1 MGQKFYVVWSGRQTG
16 VFTDWATT
24 QRAVDKYA
32 GARFK
37 SFPTRAEAE
46 QAFGRGGYARISPQT
61 AGRHKASTPDSERCV
76 MHTAHQFDVSIYCDG
91 ACEPNPGNAGSGI
104 VVYRAG
110 ELAQLW
116 FGLYN
121 PMGTNNTAELNA
133 LYHAL
138 GMAEA
143 EIKTGNTVEVCSDSA
158 YSINCIRSWAP
169 NWEKKG
175 WKKPG
180 GEIKNLEVIQDC
192 YAIYRRIEEEL
203 NLTHVAGHV
212 GTEGNE
218 LADRMAMLGVRR
230 KEKKLCLY
238 REEMDIPTARA
249 EKSRS
254 FFPKAIPTIGCRRSK
269 SRPNSAPARVRECRQ
284 HAKRKSSGKRAS

>member
-1 MGQKFYVVWSGRQTG
+1 MAQKFYVVWSGRQTG

-24 QRAVDKYA
+24 QRAVIGYA

-37 SFPTRAEAE
+37 AFPTRAEAE
-46 QAFGRGGYARISPQT
+46 EAFGRGGAASIPTKTPSGQKAR
-61 AGRHKASTPDSERCV
+61 TPDSERAA
-76 MHTAHQFDVSIYCDG
+76 MHIAHQFDVTIYCDG

-110 ELAQLW
+110 KLAELW
-116 FGLYN
+116 YGLYH

-138 GMAEA
+138 RMAEA

-169 NWEKKG
+169 TWERKG

-180 GEIKNLEVIQDC
+180 GEIKNLEIIQDC
-192 YAIYRRIEEEL
+192 YAIYRRIQKEL
-203 NLTHVAGHV
+203 TLTHVAAHV

-218 LADRMAMLGVRR
+218 LADRMAMLAVQR
-230 KEKKLCLY
+230 KEKKLRLY
-238 REEMDIPTARA
+238 REAMDVPTLLKMRA
-249 EKSRS
+249 
-254 FFPKAIPTIGCRRSK
+254 G
-269 SRPNSAPARVRECRQ
+269 
-284 HAKRKSSGKRAS
+284 

>member
-1 MGQKFYVVWSGRQTG
+1 MAQKFYVVWSGRQTG
-16 VFTDWATT
+16 VFTDWPTT
-24 QRAVDKYA
+24 QRAVDKFA

-37 SFPTRAEAE
+37 SFPTRAAAE
-46 QAFGRGGYARISPQT
+46 QAFSRDGS
-61 AGRHKASTPDSERCV
+61 ASIPPKTDRERRAT
-76 MHTAHQFDVSIYCDG
+76 HTTHQFDVSIYCDG

-104 VVYRAG
+104 VLYRAG

-138 GMAEA
+138 RMAEA
-143 EIKTGNTVEVCSDSA
+143 EIKTGNSVEVCSDSA

-180 GEIKNLEVIQDC
+180 GEIKNLEIIQDC
-192 YAIYRRIEEEL
+192 YAIYRRIKNAL
-203 NLTHVAGHV
+203 TLTHVAAHV

-218 LADRMAMLGVRR
+218 LADRMAMLGAQSNWGR
-230 KEKKLCLY
+230 
-238 REEMDIPTARA
+238 D
-249 EKSRS
+249 
-254 FFPKAIPTIGCRRSK
+254 G
-269 SRPNSAPARVRECRQ
+269 
-284 HAKRKSSGKRAS
+284 HSSPVGL

>member
-1 MGQKFYVVWSGRQTG
+1 MARKFYVVWLGRQTG

-46 QAFGRGGYARISPQT
+46 QAFGRGGYASIPRKT
-61 AGRHKASTPDSERCV
+61 ADRQKAGTPGGERRAV
-76 MHTAHQFDVSIYCDG
+76 HTAHQFDVSSYCDG

-110 ELAQLW
+110 ELVQLW

-138 GMAEA
+138 RMAEA

-169 NWEKKG
+169 KWEKKG
-175 WKKPG
+175 WKRPG
-180 GEIKNLEVIQDC
+180 GEIKNLAIIPDC
-192 YAIYRRIEEEL
+192 YAIYRRIEKEL
-203 NLTHVAGHV
+203 TLAHVAAHV

-218 LADRMAMLGVRR
+218 LADRMAMLAVQR
-230 KEKKLCLY
+230 KEKELRPY
-238 REEMDIPTARA
+238 QETIDIPTLL
-249 EKSRS
+249 KM
-254 FFPKAIPTIGCRRSK
+254 
-269 SRPNSAPARVRECRQ
+269 RV
-284 HAKRKSSGKRAS
+284 G

>member
-1 MGQKFYVVWSGRQTG
+1 MAQKFYVVWSGRQTG

-24 QRAVDKYA
+24 RRAVDKYA

-46 QAFGRGGYARISPQT
+46 QAYARGSSASIPPKT
-61 AGRHKASTPDSERCV
+61 AGRQKAGTPDSERAA

-110 ELAQLW
+110 KLAELW
-116 FGLYN
+116 YGLYSR
-121 PMGTNNTAELNA
+121 MGTNNTAELNA

-138 GMAEA
+138 RMAEA

-158 YSINCIRSWAP
+158 YSINCVRSWAP
-169 NWEKKG
+169 SWEKKG

-180 GEIKNLEVIQDC
+180 GEIKNLEIIQDC

-203 NLTHVAGHV
+203 KLTHVAGHA

-218 LADRMAMLGVRR
+218 LADRMAMLGAQR
-230 KEKKLCLY
+230 KQRELRLY
-238 REEMDIPTARA
+238 RETMDIPTLLKMR
-249 EKSRS
+249 
-254 FFPKAIPTIGCRRSK
+254 TG
-269 SRPNSAPARVRECRQ
+269 
-284 HAKRKSSGKRAS
+284 

>member
-1 MGQKFYVVWSGRQTG
+1 MAQKFYVVWSGRQTG
-16 VFTDWATT
+16 VFPDWATT
-24 QRAVDKYA
+24 QRAVDGYA

-46 QAFGRGGYARISPQT
+46 KAFARGGYASIPPKPTGSQK
-61 AGRHKASTPDSERCV
+61 AGIAESERRAAR
-76 MHTAHQFDVSIYCDG
+76 TSHQFDVRIFCDG

-110 ELAQLW
+110 KLAQLW

-138 GMAEA
+138 RMAEA
-143 EIKTGNTVEVCSDSA
+143 EINTGKTVEVCSDSA
-158 YSINCIRSWAP
+158 YSINCIRSWAA

-175 WKKPG
+175 WKKSG
-180 GEIKNLEVIQDC
+180 GEIKNLGIIQDC
-192 YAIYRRIEEEL
+192 YAIYRRIEEKL
-203 NLTHVAGHV
+203 KLTHVAAHV

-218 LADRMAMLGVRR
+218 LADRMAMLGAQS
-230 KEKKLCLY
+230 KEKELRLY
-238 REEMDIPTARA
+238 QEKMDIPTLLKMRA
-249 EKSRS
+249 
-254 FFPKAIPTIGCRRSK
+254 G
-269 SRPNSAPARVRECRQ
+269 
-284 HAKRKSSGKRAS
+284 

>member
-1 MGQKFYVVWSGRQTG
+1 MAQKFYVVWSGRQTG
-16 VFTDWATT
+16 VFTDWGIV

-46 QAFGRGGYARISPQT
+46 QAFGRGGKT
-61 AGRHKASTPDSERCV
+61 ASRQKASTADRERSA
-76 MHTAHQFDVSIYCDG
+76 AHFSQQFDVSIYCDG

-110 ELAQLW
+110 ELAELW

-138 GMAEA
+138 RMAEA

-158 YSINCIRSWAP
+158 YSINCVRSWAS

-180 GEIKNLEVIQDC
+180 GEIKNLEIIQDC
-192 YAIYRRIEEEL
+192 YAIYRRIKEEVI
-203 NLTHVAGHV
+203 LTHVAAHV

-218 LADRMAMLGVRR
+218 LADRMAMLGAQR
-230 KEKKLCLY
+230 KE
-238 REEMDIPTARA
+238 EELRPYQETMDIPTLL
-249 EKSRS
+249 KM
-254 FFPKAIPTIGCRRSK
+254 
-269 SRPNSAPARVRECRQ
+269 PA
-284 HAKRKSSGKRAS
+284 G

>member
-1 MGQKFYVVWSGRQTG
+1 MAQKFYVVWSGRQTG
-16 VFTDWATT
+16 VFADWASAHK
-24 QRAVDKYA
+24 AVDKFA

-37 SFPTRAEAE
+37 SFATRAEAE
-46 QAFGRGGYARISPQT
+46 EAFGRGSTARISASD
-61 AGRHKASTPDSERCV
+61 AGSAKSNTRDSARRA

-138 GMAEA
+138 RMAEA
-143 EIKTGNTVEVCSDSA
+143 EITTGNSVEICSDSA

-169 NWEKKG
+169 GWEKKG
-175 WKKPG
+175 WKKSG
-180 GEIKNLEVIQDC
+180 GEIKNLEIIQGC
-192 YAIYRRIEEEL
+192 YAIFLRIKKEL
-203 NLTHVAGHV
+203 NLTHVAAHV

-218 LADRMAMLGVRR
+218 LADRMAVLGALRR
-230 KEKKLCLY
+230 EKELRLY
-238 REEMDIPTARA
+238 AEEMDISTLLKLRA
-249 EKSRS
+249 
-254 FFPKAIPTIGCRRSK
+254 G
-269 SRPNSAPARVRECRQ
+269 
-284 HAKRKSSGKRAS
+284 

>member
-1 MGQKFYVVWSGRQTG
+1 MAQKYYVVWSGRQTG

-24 QRAVDKYA
+24 HKAVDKYA

-46 QAFGRGGYARISPQT
+46 QAFGRGSYASIPGKT
-61 AGRHKASTPDSERCV
+61 AGRQKPSAPDSEYSGA
-76 MHTAHQFDVSIYCDG
+76 HPSHQFDVSIYCDG

-110 ELAQLW
+110 VLAQLW
-116 FGLYN
+116 FGLYD

-138 GMAEA
+138 RMAEA
-143 EIKTGNTVEVCSDSA
+143 EIKAGNTVEVCSDSA
-158 YSINCIRSWAP
+158 YAINCVRTWAP
-169 NWEKKG
+169 SWEKKG

-180 GEIKNLEVIQDC
+180 GEIKNLEIIQDC
-192 YAIYRRIEEEL
+192 YAIYRRIKKEL
-203 NLTHVAGHV
+203 TLTHVAAHV

-218 LADRMAMLGVRR
+218 LADRMAMLGAQRR
-230 KEKKLCLY
+230 EKELRLY
-238 REEMDIPTARA
+238 QGQMDIPTLLKMRA
-249 EKSRS
+249 
-254 FFPKAIPTIGCRRSK
+254 G
-269 SRPNSAPARVRECRQ
+269 
-284 HAKRKSSGKRAS
+284 

>member
-1 MGQKFYVVWSGRQTG
+1 MAQKYYVVWSGRQTG
-16 VFTDWATT
+16 VFTDWAAT

-46 QAFGRGGYARISPQT
+46 QAFGRGDDASIAPKTTGRQR
-61 AGRHKASTPDSERCV
+61 AGAPDSERSA
-76 MHTAHQFDVSIYCDG
+76 AHPSRQFDVSIYCDG

-110 ELAQLW
+110 KLAQLW

-138 GMAEA
+138 RMAEA
-143 EIKTGNTVEVCSDSA
+143 EITAGNTVEVCSDSA

-169 NWEKKG
+169 SWEKKG

-180 GEIKNLEVIQDC
+180 GEIKNLEIIRDC

-203 NLTHVAGHV
+203 NLTHVAAHV

-218 LADRMAMLGVRR
+218 LADRMAMLGAQR
-230 KEKKLCLY
+230 KEEQLRPYQEK
-238 REEMDIPTARA
+238 MDIPTLLKMRA
-249 EKSRS
+249 
-254 FFPKAIPTIGCRRSK
+254 G
-269 SRPNSAPARVRECRQ
+269 
-284 HAKRKSSGKRAS
+284 